1 MENAYV
7 DVDFHSSLDE
17 ESGFIF
23 LNATITLMDT
33 ETDNRITIGN
43 ANFHLINVNL
53 YENWNSVVYHADSI
67 DGDIYSITEGLAEVI
82 VNEVDFIGL
91 LVVMDTIKIE
101 KEYRRKGYATKAIKE
116 ILKYFET
123 WGCDYFALRPFP
135 FEEENEV
142 VKKGLVQRLVD
153 FYKQFNFEI
162 VQEDSDTQLI
172 LGRNLNYL

>member
-43 ANFHLINVNL
+43 ANFYLVNANL
-53 YENWNSVVYHADSI
+53 YRDWNSVVYYADSI
-67 DGDIYSITEGLAEVI
+67 HGDIYSITEGLAEVI

-123 WGCDYFALRPFP
+123 WCCDYFALRPFP
-135 FEEENEV
+135 FEEENGV
-142 VKKGLVQRLVD
+142 VKKDLVQRLVD

-172 LGRNLNYL
+172 LGRNVNYL